1 MRKLVSQ
8 LELQRAFGFLLMK
21 VMDMEL
27 KTDDGHEICP
37 MFGFCPDCEE
47 CFLDRYMETFP
58 PICSEC
64 GEPIDVANSNLN

>member
-8 LELQRAFGFLLMK
+8 LEVQQAFGFLLLK

-47 CFLDRYMETFP
+47 CFLDRYMKTFP

-64 GEPIDVANSNLN
+64 GETIDKANAHLN